1 MNIEKEDVLNGLKKI
16 INDSNTDLKI
26 AVAES
31 ILDAVTDYDDPVDYF
46 NDLLTHGCISG
57 MVGELVYY
65 ADTHAFY
72 DKHYEDI
79 EDLRY
84 EMAQELGELNPPK
97 DQDLKNWFAW
107 FAYEETARQIALE
120 LGIDL

>member
-1 MNIEKEDVLNGLKKI
+1 MNVEKEDVIEGLQKI
-16 INDSNTDLKI
+16 IDNDRNMLKV
-26 AVAES
+26 AVAET
-31 ILDAVTDYDDPVDYF
+31 ILDEVADYDDPVDYF
-46 NDLLTHGCISG
+46 SDLLTHGCVSG
-57 MVGELVYY
+57 MVGGLIYY
-65 ADTHAFY
+65 VDTHAFY

-107 FAYEETARQIALE
+107 FAYEETARQIGLE